1 MNTAPLPAPAPV
13 PPSQPA
19 QPAQPARTPESP
31 APDNDSTEGEEDQ
44 GAALEELG
52 AALFTKRADSSAA
65 ENPAMQNPD
74 AAAPTDDSR
83 LKR

>member
-1 MNTAPLPAPAPV
+1 MNTAPLPALAPV

-19 QPAQPARTPESP
+19 QPAQTPESP
-31 APDNDSTEGEEDQ
+31 APNTDSTAGEEDP

-52 AALFTKRADSSAA
+52 AALLTKRADSSAA
-65 ENPAMQNPD
+65 GTPAMQNPD
-74 AAAPTDDSR
+74 AAASADDSR